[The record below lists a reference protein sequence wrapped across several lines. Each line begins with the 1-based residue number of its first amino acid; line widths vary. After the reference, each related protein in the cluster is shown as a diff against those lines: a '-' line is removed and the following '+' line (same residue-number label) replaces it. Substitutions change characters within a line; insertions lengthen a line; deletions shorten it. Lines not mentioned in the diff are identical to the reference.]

1 MTTRKRYALCTT
13 ETSINGLRQQLKAD
27 FQKRIYSDVAVK
39 EFVHTVFDLSNEE
52 IDEILEFK
60 FRPDLTAI
68 VEYRRGIETGKL
80 EKQLYTPFVKV
91 AHDLLDSYL
100 AEKFPGK
107 DRSIRLYEDHGD
119 ARLSQTHTNSHTR
132 RSPPVGPDVLSLWT
146 SSDDPNDFA
155 AIQLPF
161 EFKREKRRR
170 LASVEEEDPFIDRPF
185 SDSGI
190 VARKNSNPKSSSS
203 RRLTKSVQN
212 PVGRRLQMK
221 KIKKLPRKMPAIPE
235 VPRPPETEDSGPKR
249 KRSPEDIGGRDTF
262 NKDEAQLASY
272 SVKCFESSSRFFVAG
287 IYVQHWT
294 MILWYYD
301 RMGAA
306 RTVSFQFSV
315 EDAQTLGLV
324 LVALNHSDASRSG
337 YSSFLHASDHQDP
350 GNSLCSTT
358 NQRFP
363 TAPSN
368 PLSELLLV
376 SNKLPPKGRKGSVL
390 RFPCSV
396 VDDEGNEMT
405 AFRAFVIEA
414 ILFSYPGLIGRGT
427 EAYLVYELLVSKP
440 QILQQLVAKLAWCS
454 VHRPPES
461 KTIRKLL
468 ENAPEISRHLP
479 DVVFACV
486 YDSNKHLRLPRYKM
500 LSCNEW
506 VDQKISGVDF
516 EKRDLVVIVM
526 KRYRPLWSA
535 KNLEEFKKVFVDL
548 VECHH
553 RAYKNGGYL
562 HRDISETNLMIDR
575 DGDDAVVGVLC
586 DWDLSSAV
594 DDDGVVVTSSNATH
608 RTGTYPFL
616 ATDLLAEKPPVH
628 LYRHDLESFFYIL
641 IWAGLHYSFDGE
653 AAKYHV
659 HDEVKVWMDAGR
671 HIDAR
676 KDKKSL
682 ILGARE
688 NAKHV
693 FDHFHPDFKPLVK
706 QWVRPLWKLF
716 RCAFK
721 KADRCENPDDFDS
734 SADSDSSRGSH
745 ASFDNITLGGTLTFE
760 NFMN

>member
-1 MTTRKRYALCTT
+1 
-13 ETSINGLRQQLKAD
+13 
-27 FQKRIYSDVAVK
+27 
-39 EFVHTVFDLSNEE
+39 
-52 IDEILEFK
+52 
-60 FRPDLTAI
+60 
-68 VEYRRGIETGKL
+68 
-80 EKQLYTPFVKV
+80 
-91 AHDLLDSYL
+91 
-100 AEKFPGK
+100 
-107 DRSIRLYEDHGD
+107 
-119 ARLSQTHTNSHTR
+119 
-132 RSPPVGPDVLSLWT
+132 
-146 SSDDPNDFA
+146 
-155 AIQLPF
+155 
-161 EFKREKRRR
+161 
-170 LASVEEEDPFIDRPF
+170 
-185 SDSGI
+185 
-190 VARKNSNPKSSSS
+190 
-203 RRLTKSVQN
+203 
-212 PVGRRLQMK
+212 MK

-235 VPRPPETEDSGPKR
+235 LPRPPETEDSGPKR

-262 NKDEAQLASY
+262 NKDETQLALY
-272 SVKCFESSSRFFVAG
+272 AVKCFESSSRFFVAG

-301 RMGAA
+301 RMGAT

-337 YSSFLHASDHQDP
+337 YSSFLHATDHQDP

-358 NQRFP
+358 NQRFS
-363 TAPSN
+363 TAPSK
-368 PLSELLLV
+368 PHSELLLV

-468 ENAPEISRHLP
+468 ENAPEISRNLP

-486 YDSNKHLRLPRYKM
+486 YDSSKHLRLPRYKM
-500 LSCNEW
+500 LSCDEW

-526 KRYRPLWSA
+526 KRYQPLWSA

-594 DDDGVVVTSSNATH
+594 DDDGVVTSSNATH

-659 HDEVKVWMDAGR
+659 HNEVKIWMDAQR
-671 HIDAR
+671 HADAR
-676 KDKKSL
+676 KDKESL
-682 ILGARE
+682 FLGSKK
-688 NAKHV
+688 NSKNI

-716 RCAFK
+716 RRAFK
-721 KADRCENPDDFDS
+721 KADNREDSDDSDA
-734 SADSDSSRGSH
+734 SADSDSSHESGD
-745 ASFDNITLGGTLTFE
+745 ASDDFNITLGGILTYE
-760 NFMN
+760 NFMEAIGERPRQWNMSNHTRT

>member
-1 MTTRKRYALCTT
+1 
-13 ETSINGLRQQLKAD
+13 
-27 FQKRIYSDVAVK
+27 
-39 EFVHTVFDLSNEE
+39 
-52 IDEILEFK
+52 
-60 FRPDLTAI
+60 
-68 VEYRRGIETGKL
+68 
-80 EKQLYTPFVKV
+80 
-91 AHDLLDSYL
+91 
-100 AEKFPGK
+100 
-107 DRSIRLYEDHGD
+107 
-119 ARLSQTHTNSHTR
+119 
-132 RSPPVGPDVLSLWT
+132 
-146 SSDDPNDFA
+146 
-155 AIQLPF
+155 
-161 EFKREKRRR
+161 
-170 LASVEEEDPFIDRPF
+170 
-185 SDSGI
+185 
-190 VARKNSNPKSSSS
+190 
-203 RRLTKSVQN
+203 
-212 PVGRRLQMK
+212 
-221 KIKKLPRKMPAIPE
+221 MPAIPE

-272 SVKCFESSSRFFVAG
+272 AVKCFESSSRFFVAG

-358 NQRFP
+358 NQRFS
-363 TAPSN
+363 TAPSK
-368 PLSELLLV
+368 PLSELLVV

-414 ILFSYPGLIGRGT
+414 ILFSYPGLVGRGT

-468 ENAPEISRHLP
+468 ENAPEISRHVP
-479 DVVFACV
+479 DVAFACV
-486 YDSNKHLRLPRYKM
+486 YDSSKHLRLPRYKM
-500 LSCNEW
+500 LSCDEW

-526 KRYRPLWSA
+526 KRYQPLWSVR
-535 KNLEEFKKVFVDL
+535 NLEEFKKVFVDL

-575 DGDDAVVGVLC
+575 NGDDAVVGVLC

-594 DDDGVVVTSSNATH
+594 DDDGVVTSPNATH

-659 HDEVKVWMDAGR
+659 HDEVKIWMDAQR
-671 HIDAR
+671 HADAR
-676 KDKKSL
+676 KDKESL
-682 ILGARE
+682 FLGSKK
-688 NAKHV
+688 NSKYI

-706 QWVRPLWKLF
+706 QWVRPIWKLF
-716 RCAFK
+716 RRAFK
-721 KADRCENPDDFDS
+721 KADNRETSDDSDA
-734 SADSDSSRGSH
+734 SADSDSSHDSGD
-745 ASFDNITLGGTLTFE
+745 ASADFHITLGGILTFE
-760 NFMN
+760 NFMEAIGETPRQWDMSNHTRT

>member
-1 MTTRKRYALCTT
+1 
-13 ETSINGLRQQLKAD
+13 
-27 FQKRIYSDVAVK
+27 
-39 EFVHTVFDLSNEE
+39 
-52 IDEILEFK
+52 
-60 FRPDLTAI
+60 
-68 VEYRRGIETGKL
+68 
-80 EKQLYTPFVKV
+80 
-91 AHDLLDSYL
+91 
-100 AEKFPGK
+100 
-107 DRSIRLYEDHGD
+107 
-119 ARLSQTHTNSHTR
+119 
-132 RSPPVGPDVLSLWT
+132 
-146 SSDDPNDFA
+146 
-155 AIQLPF
+155 
-161 EFKREKRRR
+161 
-170 LASVEEEDPFIDRPF
+170 
-185 SDSGI
+185 
-190 VARKNSNPKSSSS
+190 
-203 RRLTKSVQN
+203 
-212 PVGRRLQMK
+212 
-221 KIKKLPRKMPAIPE
+221 MPAIPE

-272 SVKCFESSSRFFVAG
+272 AVKCFESSSRFFVAG

-337 YSSFLHASDHQDP
+337 YSSFLHATDHQDP

-358 NQRFP
+358 NQRFS

-479 DVVFACV
+479 DVAFACV
-486 YDSNKHLRLPRYKM
+486 YDSSKHLRLPRYKM
-500 LSCNEW
+500 LS
-506 VDQKISGVDF
+506 
-516 EKRDLVVIVM
+516 
-526 KRYRPLWSA
+526 
-535 KNLEEFKKVFVDL
+535 
-548 VECHH
+548 CHH

-594 DDDGVVVTSSNATH
+594 DDDGVVTSSNATH

-659 HDEVKVWMDAGR
+659 HNEVKIWMDAQR
-671 HIDAR
+671 HADAR
-676 KDKKSL
+676 KDKESL
-682 ILGARE
+682 FLGSKK
-688 NAKHV
+688 NSKNI

-716 RCAFK
+716 RRAFK
-721 KADRCENPDDFDS
+721 KAVNREDLDDSDA
-734 SADSDSSRGSH
+734 SADSDSSGD
-745 ASFDNITLGGTLTFE
+745 ASDDFHITLGGILTFE
-760 NFMN
+760 NFMEAIGETPRQWDMSNHTRT